1 LDTWTGVLQLGEE
14 AVDEDIVFGGDEF
27 EDAVE

>member
-1 LDTWTGVLQLGEE
+1 VLQLGEE